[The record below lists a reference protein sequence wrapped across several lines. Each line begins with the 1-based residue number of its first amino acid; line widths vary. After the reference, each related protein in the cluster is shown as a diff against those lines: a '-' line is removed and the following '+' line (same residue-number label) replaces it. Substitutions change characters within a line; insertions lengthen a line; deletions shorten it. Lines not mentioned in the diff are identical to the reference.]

1 MDGLLEDP
9 TISPA
14 VYSGP
19 IVVAVV
25 TLPVVVAVEPE
36 LFEQP
41 IIVTHR
47 VRKILR
53 ATKILAEF
61 FMYNS

>member
-25 TLPVVVAVEPE
+25 TVPVGVAVEPE

-47 VRKILR
+47 IRKILR
-53 ATKILAEF
+53 AMKILAEF